1 MWYKAALEY
10 MGKGVEANLTASQL
24 RIDKPVVM
32 VAGEED
38 VVGRVEG
45 VRFAERVGV
54 AKVSEKRG
62 EGERGVRLMCVGIS
76 AGCQGREFEGG
87 GTLDDVGGGG
97 GDVCDFE
104 WDGEEGDGWG

>member
-10 MGKGVEANLTASQL
+10 MGKGAEAEITAAQMV
-24 RIDKPVVM
+24 IDRPVVM

-54 AKVSEKRG
+54 AKVS
-62 EGERGVRLMCVGIS
+62 L
-76 AGCQGREFEGG
+76 
-87 GTLDDVGGGG
+87 
-97 GDVCDFE
+97 
-104 WDGEEGDGWG
+104 

>member
-38 VVGRVEG
+38 VVGAGDSRH
-45 VRFAERVGV
+45 RTR
-54 AKVSEKRG
+54 RG
-62 EGERGVRLMCVGIS
+62 G
-76 AGCQGREFEGG
+76 AGG
-87 GTLDDVGGGG
+87 GGEVCGVGGG
-97 GDVCDFE
+97 CE
-104 WDGEEGDGWG
+104 GE